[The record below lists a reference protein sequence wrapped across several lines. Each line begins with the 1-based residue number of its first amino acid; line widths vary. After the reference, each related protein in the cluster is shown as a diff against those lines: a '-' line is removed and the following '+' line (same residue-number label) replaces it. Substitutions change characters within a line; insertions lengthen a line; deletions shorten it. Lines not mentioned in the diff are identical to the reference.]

1 MNVPVISS
9 FDDKTSVPTTI
20 STFGDRTSAPVT
32 ILLFD
37 DRISAPVIIFCL
49 MIEQGIRTTFIIS
62 VLKVVY

>member
-9 FDDKTSVPTTI
+9 FDDK
-20 STFGDRTSAPVT
+20 TSAPVT